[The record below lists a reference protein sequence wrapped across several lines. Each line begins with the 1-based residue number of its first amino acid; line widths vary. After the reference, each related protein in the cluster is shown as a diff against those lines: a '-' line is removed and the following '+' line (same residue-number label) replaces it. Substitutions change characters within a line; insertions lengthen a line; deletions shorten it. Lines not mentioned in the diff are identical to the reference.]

1 MAQTKY
7 YGIDWTIR
15 GLYSHAMTSI
25 ESERASLVHQHETCH
40 CSSHTTLCQIP
51 NQTEHSILLE
61 EMSLFDSGQRALG
74 RRVYLPVKALVL
86 VKEETP
92 LKKILY
98 RYSTLAVYSQSPFP
112 VKRLYLYISKS
123 HAISLRLYIR
133 AFSVR
138 PEDRRSVSRAADRRR
153 AYNP

>member
-61 EMSLFDSGQRALG
+61 EMSLFGSGQRALG

-86 VKEETP
+86 VKQETP
-92 LKKILY
+92 LKKNTVSIFYIGCLFSISFPRQTPLSLY
-98 RYSTLAVYSQSPFP
+98 FKVTRHISAS
-112 VKRLYLYISKS
+112 LYTRFQCP
-123 HAISLRLYIR
+123 A
-133 AFSVR
+133 
-138 PEDRRSVSRAADRRR
+138 
-153 AYNP
+153 